1 MCFGGGRSQPSVI
14 TMPDTGAYD
23 RQYDRQLQLMQMAQ
37 SSKLTGLQSQ
47 LDASVS
53 KQQDI
58 LTELRDLEMEKAE
71 SVASVEAEARRM
83 SNIIGA
89 PPPDVSAKAPVIAEA
104 RKLPKTQSAKGKRG
118 LRIGRVVA
126 DSSGESVGYNL
137 NI

>member
-1 MCFGGGRSQPSVI
+1 MCFGGGQSQPSVI

-23 RQYDRQLQLMQMAQ
+23 RQFDRQLQLMQMSQ
-37 SSKLTGLQSQ
+37 SSQLTGLQSQ
-47 LDASVS
+47 LDASVRE
-53 KQQDI
+53 QQAI

-89 PPPDVSAKAPVIAEA
+89 PPPDVSAKAPVIAEQ

-118 LRIGRVVA
+118 LRIGRAVA
-126 DSSGESVGYNL
+126 DSSGESVGFNL

>member
-1 MCFGGGRSQPSVI
+1 MCFGGGQSQPSVI

-23 RQYDRQLQLMQMAQ
+23 RQFDRQLQLMQMSQ
-37 SSKLTGLQSQ
+37 SSQLTGLQSQ
-47 LDASVS
+47 LDASVRE
-53 KQQDI
+53 QQDI
-58 LTELRDLEMEKAE
+58 LMQLRDLEMEKAE

-89 PPPDVSAKAPVIAEA
+89 PPPDVSAKAPVIAEQ

-118 LRIGRVVA
+118 LRIGRAVA
-126 DSSGESVGYNL
+126 DSSGESAGFNL

>member
-1 MCFGGGRSQPSVI
+1 MCFGGGQSQPSVI

-23 RQYDRQLQLMQMAQ
+23 RQFDRQLQLMQMSQ
-37 SSKLTGLQSQ
+37 SSQLTGLQSQ
-47 LDASVS
+47 LDASVRE
-53 KQQDI
+53 QQDI
-58 LTELRDLEMEKAE
+58 LMQLRDLEMEKAE

-89 PPPDVSAKAPVIAEA
+89 PPPDVSAKAPVIAEQ

-118 LRIGRVVA
+118 LRIGRAVA
-126 DSSGESVGYNL
+126 DSSGESVGFNL

>member
-1 MCFGGGRSQPSVI
+1 MCFGGGQSQPSVI

-23 RQYDRQLQLMQMAQ
+23 RQFDRQLQLMQMSQ
-37 SSKLTGLQSQ
+37 SSQLTGLQSQ
-47 LDASVS
+47 LDASVRE
-53 KQQDI
+53 QQDI
-58 LTELRDLEMEKAE
+58 LMELRDLEMEKAE

-89 PPPDVSAKAPVIAEA
+89 PPPDVSAKAPVIAEQ

-118 LRIGRVVA
+118 LRIGRAVA
-126 DSSGESVGYNL
+126 DSSGESVGFNL